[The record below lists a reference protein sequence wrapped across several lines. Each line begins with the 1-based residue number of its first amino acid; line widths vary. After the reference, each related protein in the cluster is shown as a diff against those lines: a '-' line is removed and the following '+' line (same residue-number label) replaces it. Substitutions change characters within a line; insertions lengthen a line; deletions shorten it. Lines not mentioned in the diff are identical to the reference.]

1 MDATVFNLDAIRA
14 RQRIRTR
21 TERILSA
28 SMALDGLEL
37 IRNATSFWVEY
48 ATGMMSFHAR
58 LLSAAFSPWS
68 KPPRTLGN
76 PWS

>member
-28 SMALDGLEL
+28 SIALDGLEL
-37 IRNATSFWVEY
+37 ALSATSFWVEC
-48 ATGMMSFHAR
+48 AVALASFQTR
-58 LLSAAFSPWS
+58 LLSPHCSSNS
-68 KPPRTLGN
+68 K
-76 PWS
+76 